1 MAIADLVKNPT
12 EPTHVE
18 KPAVRGRRLLGP
30 AEAEAFR
37 KLGLEV
43 EIASP
48 FGTVWLVPERTGRE
62 RFELTPEEM
71 ATLVDVVRLFGGK
84 IARLSRDGA
93 PLPGADAAAVAAI
106 PDYEPEEPLLDP
118 ESAREH
124 LRRLREGPPREEP
137 AAPVQSSLF
146 TPPARSN

>member
-1 MAIADLVKNPT
+1 MAIADIVKNPI
-12 EPTHVE
+12 EPASAE
-18 KPAVRGRRLLGP
+18 KPAARSRRLLGA

-43 EIASP
+43 EMASP
-48 FGTVWLVPERTGRE
+48 FGTVWLVPERTGQD

-84 IARLSRDGA
+84 IARLSREGA
-93 PLPGADAAAVAAI
+93 PLPGADAAAVAAL
-106 PDYEPEEPLLDP
+106 PDYEAEEPLLDP
-118 ESAREH
+118 DSAREH
-124 LRRLREGPPREEP
+124 LRRLRESAPREEP

-146 TPPARSN
+146 TPPARSR